1 MISNENFKVKVKK
14 RQVNTP
20 GFFGN
25 KKAHIFKGQDNNNRI
40 NRPHSKNLIKEK
52 NINMILHFP
61 SNGNKNQI
69 NLFNN
74 IINFYRKNL

>member
-25 KKAHIFKGQDNNNRI
+25 KKAHILNTLQSHKIQIFLKDNFK
-40 NRPHSKNLIKEK
+40 
-52 NINMILHFP
+52 
-61 SNGNKNQI
+61 
-69 NLFNN
+69 
-74 IINFYRKNL
+74 